1 MRQRGLPRAATG
13 QSLPGE
19 IASIGLQKDLKAG
32 DKGPGVDW
40 AKGVKRREKAERPQL
55 GRLLGPRAAFGASLG
70 ISFRLWKETR
80 PGEQVGNPES
90 FLVLSF

>member
-32 DKGPGVDW
+32 DKGPGVDGG
-40 AKGVKRREKAERPQL
+40 KGCEEERED
-55 GRLLGPRAAFGASLG
+55 
-70 ISFRLWKETR
+70 
-80 PGEQVGNPES
+80 
-90 FLVLSF
+90 